1 MKTLLQINVVCN
13 SRSTGRIAEQIGL
26 LARENGWR
34 SCIATG
40 GRYSR
45 ASQLEK
51 IEIGGWW
58 NERCHAVESRLL
70 DNHGLASRRATRR
83 LVERIEELNPTVIH
97 MHNIHGYYL
106 NYKILFEY
114 LNITNIPIVW
124 TLHDCWSFTGHCAY
138 FDSVNCGRWKT
149 KCHDCPLKKDYPR
162 SLFLDR
168 SQRNYELKK
177 RLFGENKNLHLVP
190 VSQWLAGLV
199 KESFL
204 KNADIQVINNGVD
217 LSVFTPR
224 ERKDDGKF
232 RILGVA
238 TSWDARK
245 GLKDFYQL
253 REHLDPLRYEITL
266 VGLKPEQIQELPEG
280 IQGIERT
287 GSVDELAGYY
297 SKTDVLLNPTYAD
310 TFPTV
315 NLEALACGTP
325 VVTYRTGG
333 SPETLTPETGLIVE
347 TGDIPGLV
355 QAIESIRAKGKSFY
369 TQACRK
375 RAKEF
380 YNKDERFMDYISL
393 YGSLLKS

>member
-1 MKTLLQINVVCN
+1 MKTLLQINAACN
-13 SRSTGRIAEQIGL
+13 SGSTGRIAEQIGL

-58 NERCHAVESRLL
+58 NERWHAVESRLL
-70 DNHGLASRRATRR
+70 DNHGLASRCATRR
-83 LVERIEELNPTVIH
+83 LAERIKELNPTVIH

-114 LNITNIPIVW
+114 LNSTDIPIVW
-124 TLHDCWSFTGHCAY
+124 TLHDCWTFTGHCAH
-138 FDSVNCGRWKT
+138 FIRKGCERWKT
-149 KCHDCPLKKDYPR
+149 KCHDCLLKGNYPS

-177 RLFGENKNLHLVP
+177 ELFAGNKNLHLVP
-190 VSQWLAGLV
+190 VSNWLAGLV

-204 KNADIQVINNGVD
+204 KNVDIQVINNGVD
-217 LSVFTPR
+217 LSIFTPC

-232 RILGVA
+232 RLLGVA
-238 TSWDARK
+238 TSWGAGK
-245 GLKDFYQL
+245 GLKDFYKL
-253 REHLDPLRYEITL
+253 REHLDPQRYEITL
-266 VGLKPEQIQELPEG
+266 VGLKPEQIKELSPG

-287 GSVDELAGYY
+287 NSVDELARFY
-297 SKTDVLLNPTYAD
+297 SAADVLVNPTYAD

-325 VVTYRTGG
+325 VVTYCTGG

-347 TGDIPGLV
+347 TGAWISPG
-355 QAIESIRAKGKSFY
+355 
-369 TQACRK
+369 
-375 RAKEF
+375 
-380 YNKDERFMDYISL
+380 N
-393 YGSLLKS
+393 

>member
-1 MKTLLQINVVCN
+1 MKTLLQINAACN
-13 SRSTGRIAEQIGL
+13 SGSTGRIAEQIGL

-34 SCIATG
+34 SCIASG

-58 NERCHAVESRLL
+58 NERWHAVESRLL

-199 KESFL
+199 KGSFL

-238 TSWDARK
+238 TSWGKRK
-245 GLKDFYQL
+245 GLKDFYKL
-253 REHLDPLRYEITL
+253 EEYLDPQRYEITL
-266 VGLKPEQIQELPEG
+266 VGLKAEQIQDLPSG
-280 IQGIERT
+280 IQGVERT
-287 GSVDELAGYY
+287 SFVKELAEYY
-297 SKTDVLLNPTYAD
+297 SKADVLLNPTYAD

-347 TGDIPGLV
+347 AGDIPGLV
-355 QAIESIRAKGKSFY
+355 QAIVSIRAKGKSFY

-375 RAKEF
+375 RAEEF
-380 YNKDERFMDYISL
+380 YNKDERFMDYVRLYERIS
-393 YGSLLKS
+393 